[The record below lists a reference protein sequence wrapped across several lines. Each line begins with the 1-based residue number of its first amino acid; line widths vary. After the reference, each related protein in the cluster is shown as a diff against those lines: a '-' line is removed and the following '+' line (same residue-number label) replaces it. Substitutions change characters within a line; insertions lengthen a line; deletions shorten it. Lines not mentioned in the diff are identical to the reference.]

1 MEQLIKTLADGLD
14 RRSFFR
20 KLGKLGMGAA
30 AVAGVLLIPR
40 RAYAC
45 TTACPDNSPPAK
57 GKNPCWGKEALNN
70 GGTTITSSC
79 STGRSAGSKHC
90 VQDLDTCACDCVA
103 P

>member
-1 MEQLIKTLADGLD
+1 MERLIKALGDGLD

-30 AVAGVLLIPR
+30 AVAGVLLLPR

-45 TTACPDNSPPAK
+45 GDICPDNP
-57 GKNPCWGKEALNN
+57 GKAAGHNPCWGKKHDGQTAEAFC
-70 GGTTITSSC
+70 G
-79 STGRSAGSKHC
+79 TGRSSGPKYC
-90 VQDLDTCACDCVA
+90 VQNQTTCACDCVA